1 MTAARWFAWSPTR
14 HTALA
19 LSAGAASIA
28 LSLLLVPLAGRP
40 VWAAGVRDV
49 GQIGLVGVALPLWFV
64 LRNGESLAAF
74 GFHVHRWRAFLAINL
89 ALAAALLV
97 QMMRVTPVPADF
109 TWSSDNL
116 WRAAYV
122 AVSLVFELVFF
133 YGFLRTLFERAFGVV
148 PGIVLAAGF
157 YALHHAGF
165 QPEFTKLFLVGVLY
179 GTTMRLGNSV
189 LLIFPFFIGVGG
201 IYDVLLKSKV
211 VAPIAYPEWRTIM
224 LALMLTGAAV
234 WFARRSAAAR
244 QPVKQATDPA
254 ALW

>member
-1 MTAARWFAWSPTR
+1 MAAARWFAWSPTR

-19 LSAGAASIA
+19 LAAGAVSIA
-28 LSLLLVPLAGRP
+28 LSFLRVPLAGQP
-40 VWAAGVRDV
+40 VWAAWVRDV
-49 GQIGLVGVALPLWFV
+49 GQIGLVGVALPVWFV
-64 LRNGESLAAF
+64 LRNSEPVAAF
-74 GFHVHRWRAFLAINL
+74 GFHAHRWRVFLAVNM
-89 ALAAALLV
+89 ALATGLLFLL
-97 QMMRVTPVPADF
+97 MRVAPAPADF
-109 TWSSDNL
+109 AWSSHNL

-165 QPEFTKLFLVGVLY
+165 QPEFSKLFLVGVLY

-189 LLIFPFFIGVGG
+189 LLIFPFFLGVGG

-224 LALMLTGAAV
+224 VALMLTGAAV
-234 WFARRSAAAR
+234 WFARRSTAAR
-244 QPVKQATDPA
+244 RRANQAADLS